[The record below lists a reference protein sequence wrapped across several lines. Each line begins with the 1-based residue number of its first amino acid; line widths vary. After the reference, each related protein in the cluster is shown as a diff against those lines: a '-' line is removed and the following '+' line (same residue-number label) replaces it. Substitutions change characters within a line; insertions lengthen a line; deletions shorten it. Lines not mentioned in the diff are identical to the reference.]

1 MASGEAHLEDPF
13 EDYFRSYAHAFDA
26 FDAERIASYFHCPCM
41 MVNVNSVASFDTREA
56 ILRNMEE
63 ILRRHEGEGYDRASV
78 GEFRVDRQAENLVT
92 VSLRWRV
99 YKSDGSILWDWN
111 GSYNLVDYGAGWKIL
126 VSTSHEAV

>member
-1 MASGEAHLEDPF
+1 MDDSF
-13 EDYFRSYAHAFDA
+13 EDYFRSYALAFDA

-41 MVNVNSVASFDTREA
+41 MVNANSVASFDTREA

-63 ILRRHEGEGYDRASV
+63 ILRHHEGEGYDHASV
-78 GEFRVDRQAENLVT
+78 GGFRVDRQAENLVT